1 MKRLGKI
8 RTLAVAGLSAIAL
21 AAPVA
26 LAQTG
31 QGEQD
36 DQNKPRS
43 ERRGGFGRGHRGGH
57 RGGGFGFRGIELTED
72 QKTRLQQLHQSF
84 GERTR
89 PLREQLRAKRQELRA
104 AQEGTTFNEALVT
117 QNLTEAAA
125 LEAKLMGEHFR
136 LRQES
141 LSVLTPEQ
149 RAQLEQRKQERK
161 QRREQRRNERR
172 GERRGDGQTI

>member
-8 RTLAVAGLSAIAL
+8 RTLAVASLSALAV

-31 QGEQD
+31 EGGQDGQGQH
-36 DQNKPRS
+36 RH
-43 ERRGGFGRGHRGGH
+43 ERRGGFGRERRGG
-57 RGGGFGFRGIELTED
+57 RGGFGFFRGIELTED

-84 GERTR
+84 GERTKG
-89 PLREQLRAKRQELRA
+89 LREQLRAKRQELRA
-104 AQEGTTFNEALVT
+104 AEEGTTFNEALAA
-117 QNLTEAAA
+117 QKLTEAAA

-141 LSVLTPEQ
+141 LAILTPEQ
-149 RAQLEQRKQERK
+149 RAQLEQRREQRK
-161 QRREQRRNERR
+161 QRREQFKQRR
-172 GERRGDGQTI
+172 GERRGNGESI